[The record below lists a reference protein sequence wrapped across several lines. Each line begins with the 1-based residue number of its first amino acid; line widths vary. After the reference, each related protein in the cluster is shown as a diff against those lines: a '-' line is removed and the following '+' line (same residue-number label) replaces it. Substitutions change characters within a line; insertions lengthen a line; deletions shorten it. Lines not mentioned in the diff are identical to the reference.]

1 MSDDLVQAAQ
11 RLAESSYKLLKRT
24 MESKSDSELEKIAND
39 GFFSSYSSEEK
50 ELARSILRERGESSA
65 AKDTTITARHNTGK
79 SLSSDEISQAVLR
92 SKTLSTGTVKWF
104 NNEKGFGFIS
114 NDDGSGDVFVH
125 FTAIQSKGFRKL
137 EENQKVTFDVEQD
150 PKNPSRNR
158 AANVKVVE

>member
-79 SLSSDEISQAVLR
+79 SLSSDEIFQAVLR
-92 SKTLSTGTVKWF
+92 VIVDQLGVNPDDVKLDSSFVDDLGADSLDTV
-104 NNEKGFGFIS
+104 EL
-114 NDDGSGDVFVH
+114 VM
-125 FTAIQSKGFRKL
+125 AL
-137 EENQKVTFDVEQD
+137 EEKFDTEIPDEDAEKITTVRSAID
-150 PKNPSRNR
+150 YIK
-158 AANVKVVE
+158 AHV

>member
-92 SKTLSTGTVKWF
+92 VIVDQLHVNPDYVKLDSSFVDDLGADSLDTV
-104 NNEKGFGFIS
+104 EI
-114 NDDGSGDVFVH
+114 VM
-125 FTAIQSKGFRKL
+125 AL
-137 EENQKVTFDVEQD
+137 EEKFDTEIPDEDAEKITTVRSAID
-150 PKNPSRNR
+150 YIK
-158 AANVKVVE
+158 AHV

>member
-92 SKTLSTGTVKWF
+92 VIVDQLHVNPDYVKLDSSFVDDLGADSLDTV
-104 NNEKGFGFIS
+104 EL
-114 NDDGSGDVFVH
+114 VM
-125 FTAIQSKGFRKL
+125 AL
-137 EENQKVTFDVEQD
+137 EEKFDTVIPDED
-150 PKNPSRNR
+150 AEKITTVRS
-158 AANVKVVE
+158 AIDYIKAHV

>member
-92 SKTLSTGTVKWF
+92 VIVDQLGVNPDDVKLDSSFVDDLGADSLDTV
-104 NNEKGFGFIS
+104 EL
-114 NDDGSGDVFVH
+114 VM
-125 FTAIQSKGFRKL
+125 AL
-137 EENQKVTFDVEQD
+137 EEKFDTVIPDED
-150 PKNPSRNR
+150 AEKITTVRS
-158 AANVKVVE
+158 AIDYIKAHV

>member
-79 SLSSDEISQAVLR
+79 SLSSDEIYQAVLR
-92 SKTLSTGTVKWF
+92 VIVDQLGVNPDDVKLDSSFVDDLGADSLDTV
-104 NNEKGFGFIS
+104 EL
-114 NDDGSGDVFVH
+114 VM
-125 FTAIQSKGFRKL
+125 AL
-137 EENQKVTFDVEQD
+137 EEKFDTEIPDEDAEKITTVRSAID
-150 PKNPSRNR
+150 YIK
-158 AANVKVVE
+158 AHV

>member
-92 SKTLSTGTVKWF
+92 VIVEQLGVNPDDVKLDSSFVDDLGADSLDTV
-104 NNEKGFGFIS
+104 EI
-114 NDDGSGDVFVH
+114 VM
-125 FTAIQSKGFRKL
+125 AL
-137 EENQKVTFDVEQD
+137 EEKFDTEIPDEDAEKITTVRSAID
-150 PKNPSRNR
+150 YIK
-158 AANVKVVE
+158 AHV

>member
-92 SKTLSTGTVKWF
+92 VIVDQLGVNPDDVKLDSSFVDDLGADSLDTV
-104 NNEKGFGFIS
+104 EL
-114 NDDGSGDVFVH
+114 VM
-125 FTAIQSKGFRKL
+125 AL
-137 EENQKVTFDVEQD
+137 EEKFDTEIPDEDAEKITTVRSAID
-150 PKNPSRNR
+150 YIK
-158 AANVKVVE
+158 AHV